1 MFEPKKGHGT
11 AVALSQSGAFLR
23 LCGWECQA
31 LSWWRAWDGVGMG
44 LVKGPAEIPSG
55 AKARGHRGTLR
66 GAEAP
71 LFHGSAGLAAR
82 LKAVP

>member
-44 LVKGPAEIPSG
+44 LVRVRRRSPQGLKPGVIVAPYAALKRRSSTVV
-55 AKARGHRGTLR
+55 RGLR
-66 GAEAP
+66 
-71 LFHGSAGLAAR
+71 HG
-82 LKAVP
+82 